1 MARPKTK
8 TKAQSVGDYIRKT
21 YKRIETQVPKAKAAI
36 FIETCKANNT
46 NPNRLIN
53 QWIDE
58 YIKTPLE

>member
-8 TKAQSVGDYIRKT
+8 TKAQSVSEYIKKT
-21 YKRIETQVPKAKAAI
+21 YKCIQTKVPKTKAAI
-36 FIETCKANNT
+36 FIETCKTNNT

-58 YIKTPLE
+58 YIKAPSE